1 MRCLLAS
8 RRGPCAVKR
17 SYPRVVALLTTLA
30 SPLTAWAQPVLITE
44 PQTVG
49 PEQAEITP
57 TAGGDAIPLATAEI
71 TVRGTTLTIN
81 GRHQI
86 ASLVVEPN
94 GPTAGVVTHSNAF
107 SFDYAGDGSDVVNG
121 LHLNVSGDVAVAAG
135 AWIDMNGRGFGPQQ
149 GPGAAPR
156 TIGSGGSGG
165 GGHGG
170 GGGSGSNGGGAGG
183 LPYGSF
189 ESPTDH
195 GSGGGTAD
203 NVLGGAGGGVCRL
216 DVAGEL
222 LVDGAIRARGVQSV
236 DSGSCLRPGGG
247 AGGSIVLSSSRI
259 SGLGFINA
267 DGGDGRSGGCFGP
280 GGGGSGGRVKIST
293 DDMAFEGLIVARGG
307 MSEWSHGG
315 AGTIYFVGQ
324 DFGKHGKLVIDQGGR
339 FQTVGQGSTVQSR
352 GGTPLNL
359 QGSEVV
365 FDTIHLLNGARVSYR
380 QSLSPSLTIIAMTEM
395 RIDESSMIYS
405 VGQGYTGGQGPG
417 TAGSY
422 IGNLTGFAGGAGHG
436 GRGGN
441 GGMGV
446 NFTVGG
452 PVYGDAT
459 VPLSPGSG
467 GGNWGR
473 GPGFPASQWAI
484 GGSGGGAIKCVVYGV
499 LELDGLIDV
508 SGSES
513 PQWGSCLR
521 AGGGSGGSVVIVAEG
536 LAGSGTIRAKGGN
549 GAVGS
554 CGAPNGG
561 GGGGGGR
568 IAIYSCDSA
577 LADIEFIV
585 VGGSGGL
592 PGQSGTIYFGSGT
605 ITITQQPEDAPSD
618 PGDNL
623 VLQTAAVT
631 SQPDAL
637 LQYQWRKRD
646 DDGVYLPLTEG
657 QGNGRY
663 TGVNTPTLAIA
674 NVTCGDSGEYD
685 CFVTDSC
692 GGFPTQPARVIVDN
706 PADFNADGLVNFFDV
721 SAFLSAYN
729 TQDPSADTAPP
740 FGAWNFFDI
749 SVYLGRY
756 NTPCP

>member
-1 MRCLLAS
+1 MLRSLMSSSLVRLMVCGLVALSAGLLAN
-8 RRGPCAVKR
+8 
-17 SYPRVVALLTTLA
+17 
-30 SPLTAWAQPVLITE
+30 AQPVLITA

-49 PEQAEITP
+49 PEQTTITP
-57 TAGGDAIPLATAEI
+57 TAGGLPIPLVAAEI
-71 TVRGTTLTIN
+71 IVRGTTLTMN

-94 GPTAGVVTHSNAF
+94 GTTAGVVTHSNAF
-107 SFDYAGDGSDVVNG
+107 TFDYAGDGSDVVNG
-121 LHLNVSGDVAVAAG
+121 LHLTVSGDVAVAAG
-135 AWIDMNGRGFGPQQ
+135 AWIDMNGRGFGPMQ

-165 GGHGG
+165 GGHGAN
-170 GGGSGSNGGGAGG
+170 GGSGSNGSGSGGI
-183 LPYGSF
+183 PYGSF
-189 ESPTDH
+189 QNPTDH

-203 NVLGGAGGGVCRL
+203 TVLGGAGGGVCHL

-222 LVDGAIRARGVQSV
+222 LVDGAIRARGLQSV

-247 AGGSIVLSSSRI
+247 AGGSIVLSSSRL

-280 GGGGSGGRVKIST
+280 GGGGSGGRIKIST

-307 MSEWSHGG
+307 ISEWSHGG

-324 DFGKHGKLVIDQGGR
+324 DFGEYGKLVIDQGGR
-339 FQTVGQGSTVQSR
+339 FETVGQGSAVQSR

-380 QSLSPSLTIIAMTEM
+380 QSLSPSLTITAMTEM

-405 VGQGYTGGQGPG
+405 VGQGYPGGQGPG

-422 IGNLTGFAGGAGHG
+422 IGSLTGYAGGAGHG

-521 AGGGSGGSVVIVAEG
+521 AGGGSGGSVVIVAES
-536 LAGSGTIRAKGGN
+536 LNGSGTVRARGGN
-549 GAVGS
+549 GAVGA

-568 IAIYSCDSA
+568 IAIYSCDA
-577 LADIEFIV
+577 TLTEIQFV
-585 VGGSGGL
+585 VNGGSGGV
-592 PGQSGTIYFGSGT
+592 PGQPGTIYFGSST
-605 ITITQQPEDAPSD
+605 VTITQQPENAPGN
-618 PGDNL
+618 PGDDL
-623 VLQTAAVT
+623 ALQTAAVT
-631 SQPDAL
+631 SQPDAQ
-637 LQYQWRKRD
+637 LQYQWRKRND
-646 DDGVYLPLTEG
+646 NGVYIPLTED

-663 TGVNTPTLAIA
+663 TGVNTPTLSIA
-674 NVTCGDSGEYD
+674 SATCGDSGEYD
-685 CFVTDSC
+685 CLVTDSC
-692 GGFPTQPARVIVDN
+692 GSFPTQPARVIVDD
-706 PADFNADGLVNFFDV
+706 PADYNDDGVADILDILDFIADFDICAGLPAPCGVNGNPDFNSDGVIDILDLLDFI
-721 SAFLSAYN
+721 SAFDS
-729 TQDPSADTAPP
+729 
-740 FGAWNFFDI
+740 G
-749 SVYLGRY
+749 
-756 NTPCP
+756 C